1 MLSYD
6 VLAELQDYML
16 NNENIQKSVQMKMA
30 GQMKMVNDKPR
41 KIDKMP
47 LVKPSQVKT
56 HLAKKVDD
64 DIFIPDQPDSLFW
77 CFYIIKNGDVKYES
91 LNYKNALVA
100 KQHKIDI
107 VSCIR
112 QHKDIAKMYKFDTLT
127 NLENNLANDNHL
139 TPKTFLTLC
148 AIENINVV
156 FVNNKTYYE
165 LCMNDTNIIYIVH
178 ELASQS
184 KYCIK
189 YGFEMATLDSLDK
202 IRTTLYKLEHIGKP
216 IKGASSYK
224 LQDVIDICNKLSID
238 ITNKET
244 GKKKTKTD
252 LYESIV
258 QYFH

>member
-1 MLSYD
+1 
-6 VLAELQDYML
+6 
-16 NNENIQKSVQMKMA
+16 
-30 GQMKMVNDKPR
+30 
-41 KIDKMP
+41 MP
-47 LVKPSQVKT
+47 LVKPCKT
-56 HLAKKVDD
+56 NLAKKVDD
-64 DIFIPDQPDSLFW
+64 DIFIPDQPDTLFW

-100 KQHKIDI
+100 KQHKIDL

-112 QHKDIAKMYKFDTLT
+112 QNKDIAKMYKFDTLT
-127 NLENNLANDNHL
+127 NLESNLANDNHL

-165 LCMNDTNIIYIVH
+165 LFMNDTNITYIVH
-178 ELASQS
+178 ELASQL
-184 KYCIK
+184 KYSIK
-189 YGFEMATLDSLDK
+189 YGFEMETLDSLDK
-202 IRTTLYKLEHIGKP
+202 IRTTLYKLDHIDKP
-216 IKGASSYK
+216 IKCASSYK

-258 QYFH
+258 QYFTK